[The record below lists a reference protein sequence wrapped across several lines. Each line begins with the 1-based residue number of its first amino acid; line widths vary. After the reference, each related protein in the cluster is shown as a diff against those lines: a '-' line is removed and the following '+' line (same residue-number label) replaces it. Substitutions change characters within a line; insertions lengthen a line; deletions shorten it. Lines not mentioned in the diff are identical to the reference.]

1 MYGEQQ
7 HHILDQRDEES
18 TRSLS
23 RDYELWYED
32 GTIILIAHDVE
43 FRVYRG
49 PLAKHSPLFR
59 DMLSIPQ
66 PVEPHLLYQGQGQS
80 PECPLIHLS
89 DSPED
94 LRHILRSRPYSP
106 ARASPNYGSASSHG
120 NLHASIPS
128 FHAISA
134 WIRLGHKYQ
143 IDKLVDEGLYHLRR
157 AYPTALPCP
166 KCPNM
171 SAEYNSPIREDRPA
185 GVVGQCAIA
194 VVNLA
199 RLTESHDLLPFALL
213 ECCKLGGGRSR
224 KASRARMA
232 RGSASP
238 RRRRLRYRSPCAI
251 TWMSARN
258 GFRGGGASSKEGGL
272 STVTVDD
279 LMAEGKV
286 EAYRSP
292 NLCSNCL
299 YHAGERI
306 YKERQRFWNALP
318 AIFDVAVP
326 DGWKVE
332 VEEDYPSPWDE
343 EI

>member
-1 MYGEQQ
+1 RGASCS
-7 HHILDQRDEES
+7 HR
-18 TRSLS
+18 TRLVPEPLS
-23 RDYELWYED
+23 RDYGLWYED
-32 GTIILIAHDVE
+32 GTIILIARNVE

-59 DMLSIPQ
+59 DMLSNPQ
-66 PVEPHLLYQGQGQS
+66 PIEPHLLYQEQEQS

-94 LRHILRSRPYSP
+94 LRHVLRVFTIGRSFE
-106 ARASPNYGSASSHG
+106 H
-120 NLHASIPS
+120 LH

-134 WIRLGHKYQ
+134 WIRLGHKYR

-157 AYPTALPCP
+157 AYPTALP
-166 KCPNM
+166 
-171 SAEYNSPIREDRPA
+171 
-185 GVVGQCAIA
+185 CAIA

-213 ECCKLGGGRSR
+213 ECCDLEKKITQGFTREDGSR
-224 KASRARMA
+224 EFLSPEDLEGCFAAKETLVLWNVRAAIGVSESVSVDYECHFEDETCHHMDVCKEWIQRW
-232 RGSASP
+232 
-238 RRRRLRYRSPCAI
+238 RRKFKR
-251 TWMSARN
+251 
-258 GFRGGGASSKEGGL
+258 GGL

-292 NLCSNCL
+292 NLCPNCL

-306 YKERQRFWNALP
+306 YKERQKFWNALP
-318 AIFDVAVP
+318 AYLTSLCQTDGRLRLWRVIRHPETRRSEDACIFLHMIDIASAVA
-326 DGWKVE
+326 
-332 VEEDYPSPWDE
+332 
-343 EI
+343 

>member
-1 MYGEQQ
+1 MHWPG
-7 HHILDQRDEES
+7 RVGFPP
-18 TRSLS
+18 
-23 RDYELWYED
+23 DYELWYED

-94 LRHILRSRPYSP
+94 LRHILR
-106 ARASPNYGSASSHG
+106 
-120 NLHASIPS
+120 
-128 FHAISA
+128 
-134 WIRLGHKYQ
+134 YQ

-157 AYPTALPCP
+157 AYPTALP
-166 KCPNM
+166 
-171 SAEYNSPIREDRPA
+171 YRPA

-199 RLTESHDLLPFALL
+199 RLTET
-213 ECCKLGGGRSR
+213 GGGKVTQGFTREDGSR
-224 KASRARMA
+224 EFLSREDLGRCFAAKETLGLWNVRTAIEISESVSVDYQYHFDDEMCHHMDVCKEWIQ
-232 RGSASP
+232 RW
-238 RRRRLRYRSPCAI
+238 RRK
-251 TWMSARN
+251 
-258 GFRGGGASSKEGGL
+258 FKRGGA
-272 STVTVDD
+272 
-279 LMAEGKV
+279 GKV

-306 YKERQRFWNALP
+306 YKERQRLRLRRIIRHPGTRRSEDACIFLSMKDFAS
-318 AIFDVAVP
+318 AIA
-326 DGWKVE
+326 
-332 VEEDYPSPWDE
+332 
-343 EI
+343 